1 LKTKRNLFSGNI
13 LIQSVAGFFSV
24 AVPIAF
30 SMMNAATIRAQVQ
43 SQDSPVFQYEV
54 ATIKPSAPMNFSG
67 GRGFAFGM
75 QMPPDGF
82 STANFPLKALI
93 QFAYGVQNYQISG
106 GPDWISTEHFDIDAK
121 MDSSV
126 ADALAKLSPED
137 RNRARQHMLQLLLED
152 RFHLT
157 IHRDTKD
164 LPVYT
169 LVIAKNGPK
178 LQESKPGDTP
188 ITAPKSPNSGEAM
201 QISKGSIQMNFSGDG
216 MRHIS
221 GPAISTAGLATMLS
235 AQLGRPVFDKTGL
248 TGKYDVTL
256 QWAPDQTPSSPVMS
270 SGMASSAATDLG
282 GASIFTAIQ
291 EQLGLKL
298 EAGKGPVETIVIDH
312 VEKPSGN

>member
-1 LKTKRNLFSGNI
+1 
-13 LIQSVAGFFSV
+13 
-24 AVPIAF
+24 
-30 SMMNAATIRAQVQ
+30 
-43 SQDSPVFQYEV
+43 
-54 ATIKPSAPMNFSG
+54 MNFSG

-256 QWAPDQTPSSPVMS
+256 QC
-270 SGMASSAATDLG
+270 
-282 GASIFTAIQ
+282 GARSNPIF
-291 EQLGLKL
+291 
-298 EAGKGPVETIVIDH
+298 AGH
-312 VEKPSGN
+312 VERHGFLRCNRSWWRVYFHRHSRTTRFEIGSGKRPSRNHRHRSRGKTLGKLIADRRRFAPHLRAKRRYTNEGKHERPGL

>member
-1 LKTKRNLFSGNI
+1 
-13 LIQSVAGFFSV
+13 
-24 AVPIAF
+24 
-30 SMMNAATIRAQVQ
+30 MNV
-43 SQDSPVFQYEV
+43 
-54 ATIKPSAPMNFSG
+54 G
-67 GRGFAFGM
+67 GRFVFGM

-93 QFAYGVQNYQISG
+93 QMAYGVQNYQISG
-106 GPDWISTEHFDIDAK
+106 GPDWVSTDRFDIDAK
-121 MDSSV
+121 MDASV

-137 RNRARQHMLQLLLED
+137 RNHARQHMLQLLLED

-178 LQESKPGDTP
+178 LQESKPGDTLV
-188 ITAPKSPNSGEAM
+188 TVPKSANSNETM
-201 QISKGSIQMNFSGDG
+201 QIAKGSIQMNFSGDG
-216 MRHIS
+216 LRHIS
-221 GPAISTAGLATMLS
+221 GPGISTAGLATMLS

-248 TGKYDVTL
+248 TGKYDVML
-256 QWAPDQTPSSPVMS
+256 QWAPDQTQASPVMS
-270 SGMASSAATDLG
+270 SGMASSNASDLG
-282 GASIFTAIQ
+282 GPSIFTAVQ

-298 EAGKGPVETIVIDH
+298 ESGKGPVETIVIDH